1 MSAGLS
7 LRSMRWRC
15 HCRVGIL
22 FEATEMGVEG
32 EDSEVNRE
40 ERKRGEISDF
50 IVVVV
55 SAEDILCV
63 GVCFFAQILQADIGS
78 YMISCPK
85 DQIEKL
91 KRCESSSRCW
101 QLK

>member
-22 FEATEMGVEG
+22 FVVVNVEVEG

-40 ERKRGEISDF
+40 ESKRGEIGDF
-50 IVVVV
+50 IVVV
-55 SAEDILCV
+55 SAEVILGV
-63 GVCFFAQILQADIGS
+63 GASFFAQFLRTN
-78 YMISCPK
+78 MSCPN
-85 DQIEKL
+85 DQMEK
-91 KRCESSSRCW
+91 
-101 QLK
+101 